1 MGGSWSSPPK
11 AGGSENQPQQ
21 DVEEHLTITGLG
33 SAWPEAGVGTKQLRE
48 YAEKLYPADS
58 PWLQKLVMVAG
69 QTGIENRAVI
79 ESWNDEKWWG
89 PTPPT
94 IEQVHDEFDKYAP
107 PLTARAARKALDES
121 GIAASAITHMVSV
134 TATNC
139 KCPGYDHLVAKELGI
154 SEEAERSLIAGS
166 GCAGGLA
173 ALRVANS
180 MACAAT
186 LRGRP
191 ARILVVACE
200 LSSINLRAELE
211 AAHKTGKLRIGAAL
225 FSDGAAAVVLC
236 NKLALTEKTP
246 RLFSI
251 VDWAQHV
258 SPDTYDQVSV
268 DTGSNGF
275 LVYLSKHLP
284 GHAAAA
290 VHMPLR
296 RLFGGGGK
304 NENGLPDPKK
314 CDWALHAGGAAIIQG
329 VAKSVGITNGQ
340 LRATNEIYR
349 TKGNTAS
356 VTVLAVLDKLRT
368 MGPGTRDVVICSFGP
383 GLTVEMARLRRYC

>member
-1 MGGSWSSPPK
+1 
-11 AGGSENQPQQ
+11 
-21 DVEEHLTITGLG
+21 
-33 SAWPEAGVGTKQLRE
+33 
-48 YAEKLYPADS
+48 
-58 PWLQKLVMVAG
+58 MVNA
-69 QTGIENRAVI
+69 QTGVDTRAVL
-79 ESWNDEKWWG
+79 ECWNDPMWRA

-94 IEQVHDEFDKYAP
+94 IEQVHEAFDKYAP
-107 PLTARAARKALDES
+107 PLTAGAARKALQES

-154 SEEAERSLIAGS
+154 SGDAERSLISGS

-180 MACAAT
+180 MACASS

-211 AAHKTGKLRIGAAL
+211 AANQSGKLRIGGAL

-236 NKLALTEKTP
+236 NDVALTEKMP
-246 RLFSI
+246 RLFTI
-251 VDWAQHV
+251 ADWCQNVAA
-258 SPDTYDQVSV
+258 DTYDEVSV
-268 DTGSNGF
+268 TTVSQGF
-275 LVYLSKHLP
+275 LVYLSRTLP
-284 GHAAAA
+284 KHAAAA
-290 VHMPLR
+290 VHRPLE
-296 RLFGGGGK
+296 RLFGK
-304 NENGLPDPKK
+304 QNLPAPRN

-329 VAKSVGITNGQ
+329 VQKSVGIPDHQ
-340 LRATNEIYR
+340 LRATSAVYR
-349 TKGNTAS
+349 TRGNTAS

-368 MGPGTRDVVICSFGP
+368 MGPGTEDVVICSFGP
-383 GLTVEMARLRRYC
+383 GLTVEMARLKRHC